1 MVQQIENDNINL
13 FNPLKSLQDHKG
25 HCQPSNAGI
34 PVVKPS
40 CFLLITG
47 FTNEQIFS
55 VCTTPSHHPGGA
67 LAQCKETQRL
77 KEKTFTPMQT

>member
-25 HCQPSNAGI
+25 YCQPSNAGI

-40 CFLLITG
+40 CFILMTG
-47 FTNEQIFS
+47 FTKEQIFF
-55 VCTTPSHHPGGA
+55 VCTTPSRYPGEVWA
-67 LAQCKETQRL
+67 HCRVT
-77 KEKTFTPMQT
+77 

>member
-13 FNPLKSLQDHKG
+13 FNPLKSLQDRKG

-40 CFLLITG
+40 CSLLMTG

-55 VCTTPSHHPGGA
+55 LCTAPTQYPGGA
-67 LAQCKETQRL
+67 QAQGEETQRL
-77 KEKTFTPMQT
+77 KEKTFIPLQT

>member
-1 MVQQIENDNINL
+1 MVREIENDNINL
-13 FNPLKSLQDHKG
+13 FNPLKSLQDRKG

-40 CFLLITG
+40 CFLLMTG
-47 FTNEQIFS
+47 FINEQIFLA
-55 VCTTPSHHPGGA
+55 CTTPSRYPGGTW
-67 LAQCKETQRL
+67 AQCKETQRL